1 MYKFEDTSPAISGDP
16 DLSAEAITI
25 NGIAI
30 ERDIE
35 GFRTLTVSGR
45 ELIPKLLTT
54 KVIGDSDG
62 DIKTSARLPNRTI
75 TVKYQITSKSPDE
88 YRKKFYRLNSLLN
101 QGESRLEFND
111 AKDVYFM
118 GEFEATSAP
127 TDGKINIIS
136 TFTFHCYQPFAYAK
150 DEKTFTNVGNT
161 ITIENSGTYP
171 TPVSFSIE
179 SQSDNG
185 FVGLVNSQSIIKV
198 GNPAEI
204 DGHAYSKSE
213 RLINEGWVTGI
224 GASWKLNQGY
234 IWGRT
239 NEGHHQGGT
248 MTTAEVPPSED
259 GFVYHR
265 TATTGWGA
273 EQGWTGPS
281 LYQQLPKD
289 SNGVVGADNWEFY
302 AYGRARAET
311 VSDVGI
317 QEYNLTDK
325 DGNHVAG
332 VRFVKNGQTN
342 KSVTVICYV
351 GEQMIWH
358 AQDKRWDVFTGVCD
372 IKKMG
377 NTFSFVIHNL
387 NSGASETINWIE
399 ANVNPVTGVTYWN
412 GKYQITG
419 KSTAVMPMYNMV
431 MQFTKLNV
439 DKWSDDPNTF
449 KIGDLIRI
457 DANDNV
463 IRTYLNNVMVLDLQ
477 DIGSRPIIAPPG
489 ESVITIAQSDFA
501 KIPKVT
507 ARIRERWL

>member
-1 MYKFEDTSPAISGDP
+1 MVKMNIDGKFVGNEDLIFLPERGITPEIENTVVQVGNSNGVI
-16 DLSAEAITI
+16 LS
-25 NGIAI
+25 
-30 ERDIE
+30 
-35 GFRTLTVSGR
+35 
-45 ELIPKLLTT
+45 
-54 KVIGDSDG
+54 
-62 DIKTSARLPNRTI
+62 
-75 TVKYQITSKSPDE
+75 
-88 YRKKFYRLNSLLN
+88 
-101 QGESRLEFND
+101 ESRLKERKIVINFVV
-111 AKDVYFM
+111 KTM
-118 GEFEATSAP
+118 SRREFEKTLAP
-127 TDGKINIIS
+127 IVFSNDVVPLFFDDRPDEIWYGKVDGNIDLERQFTIGKGTIN
-136 TFTFHCYQPFAYAK
+136 FLCLDPFAYGK

-161 ITIENSGTYP
+161 ITVKNNGTYP
-171 TPVSFSIE
+171 TPVSFNIE

-185 FVGLVNSQSIIKV
+185 FVGLVNSQSIIQV

-239 NEGHHQGGT
+239 NEGNHQGGT
-248 MTTAEVPPSED
+248 MATAEVPPSEG

-289 SNGVVGADNWEFY
+289 SNSVVGADNWEFY

-399 ANVNPVTGVTYWN
+399 ANVKSVTGVTYWN

-419 KSTAVMPMYNMV
+419 KSTAVMPMYNMA

>member
-1 MYKFEDTSPAISGDP
+1 MYKFASTTPVTSSEV
-16 DLSAEAITI
+16 DLSAESITI
-25 NGIAI
+25 NGILLETAI
-30 ERDIE
+30 K

-45 ELIPKLLTT
+45 ELIPRLLTANT
-54 KVIGDSDG
+54 IGDSDG
-62 DIKTSARLPNRTI
+62 EVKASARLPSRVITI
-75 TVKYQITSKSPDE
+75 KYQIISKTPNE
-88 YRKKFYRLNSLLN
+88 CREKFYKLNSLLN

-111 AKDVYFM
+111 DSNVYYI
-118 GEFEATSAP
+118 GEFESTSAP
-127 TDGKINIIS
+127 KEGNVNAIG
-136 TFTFHCYQPFAYAK
+136 TFAFKCYQPFAYAV

-161 ITIENSGTYP
+161 ITVKNNGTYP
-171 TPVSFSIE
+171 TPVSFNIE

-185 FVGLVNSQSIIKV
+185 FVGLVNSLSIIQV
-198 GNPAEI
+198 GNLAEI

-213 RLINEGWVTGI
+213 RLINEGWSTGI
-224 GASWKLNQGY
+224 SSNWKLNQGY
-234 IWGRT
+234 TWGRT
-239 NEGHHQGGT
+239 NDDCHQGGT
-248 MTTAEVPPSED
+248 MTTTDVPPSEG

-358 AQDKRWDVFTGVCD
+358 AQDKRWDTFTGVCD

-387 NSGASETINWIE
+387 NSGASETINWVQ
-399 ANVNPVTGVTYWN
+399 ANVKPVTGVTYWN

-477 DIGSRPIIAPPG
+477 DIGSRPIIASPG

>member
-1 MYKFEDTSPAISGDP
+1 MIEIS
-16 DLSAEAITI
+16 L
-25 NGIAI
+25 
-30 ERDIE
+30 
-35 GFRTLTVSGR
+35 
-45 ELIPKLLTT
+45 
-54 KVIGDSDG
+54 KVI
-62 DIKTSARLPNRTI
+62 
-75 TVKYQITSKSPDE
+75 
-88 YRKKFYRLNSLLN
+88 
-101 QGESRLEFND
+101 FND
-111 AKDVYFM
+111 ADLSQWITVTKGFTRGIRGEKDITTTNVGNSNGSILLSERYLEKTISMPFVVLKLTLKKQRELSAVLNVDEPKRLIFGDDPDKYYM
-118 GEFEATSAP
+118 AMPAQSVDFEELRTYGRG
-127 TDGKINIIS
+127 TIDWL
-136 TFTFHCYQPFAYAK
+136 CLDPFAYGK
-150 DEKTFTNVGNT
+150 DEKTFTNVGNM

-185 FVGLVNSQSIIKV
+185 FVDLVNSQSIIEV

-213 RLINEGWVTGI
+213 RLINEGWGTGI

-239 NEGHHQGGT
+239 NEGYHQGGT
-248 MTTAEVPPSED
+248 MTTAEVPPSEG

-399 ANVNPVTGVTYWN
+399 ANVKPVTGVTYWN